1 MPGEIETTSPP
12 TGAPSLAARARMLSR
27 HGEPLF
33 LADWLDV
40 LMIHLE
46 VDPHALQHATPFALD
61 LFDGRA
67 FVSLVFFT
75 MRRMRPRLGGRI
87 SEWLLHP
94 IATHEFLNV
103 RTYVQHNGEPGIHFL
118 AEWLPN
124 ALSVRLGPGVF
135 GLPYRLGKLH
145 YRHDAATGELDGEVT
160 DAKTG
165 SRLNYLGRFESGD
178 APAACNAGSRDEWL
192 MERYTAFTRCDNGRS
207 RFFRVWH
214 PPWPQV
220 RAEVELTHKSLL
232 RQHWPWLAEGQ
243 VVGANYSS
251 GFHDVWVGRPH
262 LLPRE

>member
-1 MPGEIETTSPP
+1 MLGEIDTTAPQ
-12 TGAPSLAARARMLSR
+12 TGALSRAAKVRMLARS
-27 HGEPLF
+27 GEPIF
-33 LADWLDV
+33 LADWVGV
-40 LMIHLE
+40 LMVHLE
-46 VDPHALQHATPFALD
+46 VDPAALQDATPFKLD
-61 LFDGRA
+61 LFNGRA

-103 RTYVQHNGEPGIHFL
+103 RTYVRHNGQSGIHFL

-145 YRHDAATGELDGEVT
+145 YRHDAAKGELDGQVI

-165 SRLNYLGRFESGD
+165 SRLDYRGRFESGA
-178 APAACNAGSRDEWL
+178 APAPCDARSLDEWL
-192 MERYTAFTRCDNGRS
+192 MERYTAFTNCGGSS

-214 PPWPQV
+214 PPWSQV
-220 RAEVELTHKSLL
+220 STRVELADNSLL
-232 RQHWPWLAEGQ
+232 RLHWPWLADGQ
-243 VVGANYSS
+243 VIGANYSS
-251 GFHDVWVGRPH
+251 GFHDVWMGRPH
-262 LLPRE
+262 LLSQE